1 MRVVLLG
8 ACLLLSACSLTP
20 WRAEY
25 LDGLLGRAA
34 QPEIEQRL
42 GPPTARLKQ
51 DEGELWVYRFGAPAM
66 YVTPSG
72 AAGSLSVGTASC
84 SEYILR
90 FDEDRILRQWV
101 RQVC

>member
-1 MRVVLLG
+1 MRAMVLG
-8 ACLLLSACSLTP
+8 ACLLLSACSFTP

-25 LDGLLGRAA
+25 LDSLLDQEA
-34 QPEIEQRL
+34 QPAIEERL
-42 GPPTARLKQ
+42 GPPTARIKQ
-51 DEGELWVYRFGAPAM
+51 DKGELWVYRFGAPAM

-72 AAGSLSVGTASC
+72 AGGSVSVGTASC
-84 SEYILR
+84 SEYVLR